1 MVSDSLRVPIQTS
14 GQVRSLMKE
23 RHTDSGKPEV
33 ILTFMESH
41 YDISYSVF
49 LVCNYIINIIRE
61 ISATSLAH
69 SPVPI
74 GSI

>member
-33 ILTFMESH
+33 ILTFMDVLIL
-41 YDISYSVF
+41 YF

-61 ISATSLAH
+61 IFATSLAH
-69 SPVPI
+69 SPVSI